1 MFPGID
7 GPPDRSRAGTSRSAV
22 RRTLHSIWERMKS
35 GEQLE
40 GEERVYAE
48 LMQLHEEYHNT
59 WEFADVLDEHEYDTE
74 TGVNP
79 FLHITFDAVVVR
91 QVNEDDPQGI
101 KDVYDKLRR
110 NGDDHLEAIHRIAEV
125 FVTEFY
131 EISHG
136 RRPYTDERYLK
147 QLREL

>member
-1 MFPGID
+1 MLPGID

-22 RRTLHSIWERMKS
+22 RRTLHSIWQRMKS
-35 GEQLE
+35 GERLE
-40 GEERVYAE
+40 GEEKVYAE

-74 TGVNP
+74 TDVDP
-79 FLHITFDAVVVR
+79 FLHITFDAVVVG
-91 QVNEDDPQGI
+91 QVNEDDP

-110 NGDDHLEAIHRIAEV
+110 RGDDHLETIHRIAEV

-131 EISHG
+131 EISRG
-136 RRPYTDERYLK
+136 RKPYSDERYLK
-147 QLREL
+147 QLKKI